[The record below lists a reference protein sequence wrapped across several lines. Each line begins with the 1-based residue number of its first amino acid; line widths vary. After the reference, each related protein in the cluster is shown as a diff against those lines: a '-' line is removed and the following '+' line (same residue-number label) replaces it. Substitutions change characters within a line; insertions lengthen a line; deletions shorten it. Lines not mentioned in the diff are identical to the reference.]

1 MAPERGR
8 VASTPAGWAV
18 RRSVPSASR
27 RVMPRPSSS
36 SELLPDRGTLS
47 MRLLPPAMVVR
58 GAGGGAFADTVTGPL
73 VCGGRKPHAS
83 APSIMGAMRHDAAAH
98 VYPAAN
104 AAFKPT
110 RGTSTP
116 CVLASD
122 RVYRTRDAEGL
133 RVL

>member
-1 MAPERGR
+1 MAPERDR
-8 VASTPAGWAV
+8 VASTSAGWAV
-18 RRSVPSASR
+18 RRSVPIASR
-27 RVMPRPSSS
+27 RVMTRPSSS
-36 SELLPDRGTLS
+36 SELLPDTLS
-47 MRLLPPAMVVR
+47 MRLLPPAIVVR
-58 GAGGGAFADTVTGPL
+58 GAGGGAFADTVTEPL

-98 VYPAAN
+98 VHPAAN

-122 RVYRTRDAEGL
+122 RVYRTRDADGL